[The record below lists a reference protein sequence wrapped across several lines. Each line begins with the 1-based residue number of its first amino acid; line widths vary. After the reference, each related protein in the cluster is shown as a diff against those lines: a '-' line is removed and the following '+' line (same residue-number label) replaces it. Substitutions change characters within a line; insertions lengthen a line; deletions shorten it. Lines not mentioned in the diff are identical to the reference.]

1 MKLLSWQTE
10 SMRYQLRVFEC
21 QQTFIKFLWSEYHST
36 EQEPSDFAMC
46 THVFG
51 GVLSASCSNYA
62 LKITATDNTD
72 QYGQGATEVVRS
84 NFYVDDLLRSSDPK
98 TATIL
103 VKNIVD
109 MCNIGGF
116 HLTKFI
122 SNNRELLMSISEDQ
136 RRNGVKNADL
146 ISDLPTEKA
155 LSIQWNI
162 PDDSFFFFNIQVNG
176 RLFSERN

>member
-1 MKLLSWQTE
+1 MNVSK
-10 SMRYQLRVFEC
+10 
-21 QQTFIKFLWSEYHST
+21 HSSSFCGRNIT
-36 EQEPSDFAMC
+36 TQSKSLQILQCAPM
-46 THVFG
+46 
-51 GVLSASCSNYA
+51 Y

-109 MCNIGGF
+109 MCSIGGF

-162 PDDSFFFFNIQVNG
+162 PDDSFFFSTY
-176 RLFSERN
+176 R